1 LGRLLRITAT
11 PAFAVMMA
19 SSGFNTWAG
28 ASLLCARSIIT
39 TSSEW
44 TEGPFSMSE
53 LMDELRK
60 YRPASQ
66 LVL

>member
-1 LGRLLRITAT
+1 MLRVTAT

-19 SSGFNTWAG
+19 SSGFTTWAG
-28 ASLLCARSIIT
+28 ASLFCARSIIT

-53 LMDELRK
+53 LMDEFRE

-66 LVL
+66 PVL